1 MTKIQLSFI
10 IVLISTVFSYG
21 QAYEFGIQAGGGNY
35 IGDIG
40 REYYFYPNKIGGG
53 ILFKRTV
60 NPWFSLRL
68 NLNYYQ
74 IRANDAEAESLGR
87 QLRNFSV
94 EGQIINFSAGIEY
107 NFIPRNP
114 YLPLKSLHRI
124 SPYMF
129 LGLGLGSYSGRIYSN
144 NIPHT
149 NHPED
154 YGLEYSGARLN
165 IPMKLGIKY
174 KVSRH
179 FILSLE
185 SGVSYFFT
193 DDLDGTHAL
202 YDNEAYLIKNKIV
215 PSTNTNSNDWY
226 SFSSIGF
233 IYTFGDLNCYFNLF

>member
-1 MTKIQLSFI
+1 MTKFHLIFIFLILSM
-10 IVLISTVFSYG
+10 LTSRA
-21 QAYEFGIQAGGGNY
+21 QAYEFGIYGGGGNY

-40 REYYFYPNKIGGG
+40 RQYYFYPNKIGGG

-68 NLNYYQ
+68 NLDYYQ
-74 IRANDAEAESLGR
+74 IDANDSEAESLGR
-87 QLRNFSV
+87 QSRNLTA
-94 EGQIINFSAGIEY
+94 EGQIIDFSAGVEY

-114 YLPLKSLHRI
+114 FLPIKSRHRFT
-124 SPYMF
+124 PYMF
-129 LGLGLGSYSGRIYSN
+129 LGVGIASYSGKLYSN
-144 NIPHT
+144 NNPHV
-149 NHPED
+149 HPED

-174 KVSRH
+174 KLNRH

-185 SGVSYFFT
+185 SGVTYFFT
-193 DDLDGTHAL
+193 DDLDGTQTL
-202 YDNEAYLIKNKIV
+202 YGDENYLIKNNFV

-226 SFSSIGF
+226 SFSSFGF